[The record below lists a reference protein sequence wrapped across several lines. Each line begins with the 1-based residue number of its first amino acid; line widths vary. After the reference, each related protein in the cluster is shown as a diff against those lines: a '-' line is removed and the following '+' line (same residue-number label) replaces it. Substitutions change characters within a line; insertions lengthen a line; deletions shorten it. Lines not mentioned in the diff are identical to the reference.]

1 MSLAIE
7 VDDVVEVLLQD
18 GWHPVVDETFEIDA
32 YEFRHG
38 DVVRVSGGSIEGVS
52 STGATWKEPSGVWV
66 ACPFPQIRAV
76 KLRAPTRQ
84 SEEDG
89 GDLTEGEGS
98 DDPDF
103 H

>member
-18 GWHPVVDETFEIDA
+18 GWHPVVDETFAIDA

-38 DVVRVSGGSIEGVS
+38 DVVRVSGGRIEGIS
-52 STGATWKEPSGVWV
+52 STGATWKEPNGVWV

-76 KLRAPTRQ
+76 K
-84 SEEDG
+84 
-89 GDLTEGEGS
+89 
-98 DDPDF
+98 
-103 H
+103 

>member
-1 MSLAIE
+1 MSFAIE

-18 GWHPVVDETFEIDA
+18 GWHPVVAETFEIDA

-66 ACPFPQIRAV
+66 ACPFPQVRAV
-76 KLRAPTRQ
+76 KLRSPTRQ

-89 GDLTEGEGS
+89 EELTEGEGA
-98 DDPDF
+98 DDPAF
-103 H
+103 R

>member
-7 VDDVVEVLLQD
+7 VDEVVEVLLQD
-18 GWHPVVDETFEIDA
+18 RWHPVVDETFEIDA

-38 DVVRVSGGSIEGVS
+38 DVVRVRGGSIEGVS

-76 KLRAPTRQ
+76 KLRSPPRQ
-84 SEEDG
+84 SAEDG
-89 GDLTEGEGS
+89 DDLTEGEGS
-98 DDPDF
+98 ADPDF
-103 H
+103 C